1 MPDSDGR
8 GETDAA
14 EPQEIWHEHFRDPE
28 HKLVL
33 RSKDDV
39 LFRVSRFHL
48 SKAR

>member
-1 MPDSDGR
+1 MSPSRGR
-8 GETDAA
+8 FGTNTS
-14 EPQEIWHEHFRDPE
+14 DPE

-39 LFRVSRFHL
+39 LFRVSMFHL